1 MLFYFSLSLF
11 FFAFTA
17 IIVDRHIVRHWPTI
31 VGGFCLLAAAFE
43 PRGRTRTSVWAKG
56 RSICAGGWGEEF
68 LKVTTWGTT

>member
-31 VGGFCLLAAAFE
+31 VGGFCLWPPLLSLVEGPGPPVA
-43 PRGRTRTSVWAKG
+43 GRPKS
-56 RSICAGGWGEEF
+56 
-68 LKVTTWGTT
+68 L